1 VEKIARIP
9 KSRIKYFGNG
19 YGIQLEERIIPL
31 SIIKSDLGID
41 NRPVTDE
48 VIPSVFIT
56 SKGNSLALAVD
67 EIYEEQEII
76 IKPFQ
81 VPIDGIKTWSGATV
95 LGDGRLYPVLS
106 AAYLL
111 GIEEVNRSD
120 RKMIGNKRSVDLLV
134 VDDSVTSRTLLLEIL
149 EFAGFKVDTA
159 EDGVEAYRMLMSKN
173 YDLLVSDIEM
183 PNMNGL
189 DLTSKVR
196 ETSSLK
202 NLPVI
207 LVTGL
212 AKDEDKERGIK
223 AGANAYI
230 LKKSFDQS
238 VLIETINFL
247 LEKKDN

>member
-1 VEKIARIP
+1 MLKSNQSLLFLLIIFGCVCISWKDNHSPVHDYPQRDIFSPGVFSTARIEGVVGQ
-9 KSRIKYFGNG
+9 KMKNCVENG
-19 YGIQLEERIIPL
+19 
-31 SIIKSDLGID
+31 
-41 NRPVTDE
+41 V
-48 VIPSVFIT
+48 
-56 SKGNSLALAVD
+56 
-67 EIYEEQEII
+67 
-76 IKPFQ
+76 
-81 VPIDGIKTWSGATV
+81 
-95 LGDGRLYPVLS
+95 
-106 AAYLL
+106 
-111 GIEEVNRSD
+111 
-120 RKMIGNKRSVDLLV
+120 
-134 VDDSVTSRTLLLEIL
+134 
-149 EFAGFKVDTA
+149 
-159 EDGVEAYRMLMSKN
+159 MSKN

>member
-1 VEKIARIP
+1 
-9 KSRIKYFGNG
+9 
-19 YGIQLEERIIPL
+19 
-31 SIIKSDLGID
+31 
-41 NRPVTDE
+41 
-48 VIPSVFIT
+48 
-56 SKGNSLALAVD
+56 
-67 EIYEEQEII
+67 
-76 IKPFQ
+76 
-81 VPIDGIKTWSGATV
+81 
-95 LGDGRLYPVLS
+95 
-106 AAYLL
+106 
-111 GIEEVNRSD
+111 
-120 RKMIGNKRSVDLLV
+120 
-134 VDDSVTSRTLLLEIL
+134 
-149 EFAGFKVDTA
+149 
-159 EDGVEAYRMLMSKN
+159 MSKN